1 MTNVA
6 GPYLELVPA
15 LAPVGTTNEYAES
28 PSEGLHSGGRNMAS
42 RPRPVWGG
50 GWSMRGVT
58 LHPEQID
65 PGDTTSHKQTVR
77 PRLTLSKRYPIK
89 RGTPPAPKG

>member
-1 MTNVA
+1 
-6 GPYLELVPA
+6 
-15 LAPVGTTNEYAES
+15 
-28 PSEGLHSGGRNMAS
+28 
-42 RPRPVWGG
+42 
-50 GWSMRGVT
+50 MRGVT